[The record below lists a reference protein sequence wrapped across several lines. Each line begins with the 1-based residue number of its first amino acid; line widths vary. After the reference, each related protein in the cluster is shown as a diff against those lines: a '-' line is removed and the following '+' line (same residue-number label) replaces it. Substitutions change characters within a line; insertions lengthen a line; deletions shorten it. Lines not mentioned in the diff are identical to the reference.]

1 MGAGLAT
8 GTRLNPAP
16 GAEKGKRRRSSCG
29 LKAAKIECF
38 FMNDSTRDKQR
49 PLRIPGM
56 IRGGVI
62 LSLVLSAAT
71 VVLYIAGSAPDPG
84 FSDETQFLLL
94 RILRYLSLVLI
105 VFSLCAAGFSVRL
118 MALRP
123 RPRYLAGMALYLLT
137 GILGAALVILNSVIV
152 VAAGG
157 NG

>member
-1 MGAGLAT
+1 MD
-8 GTRLNPAP
+8 
-16 GAEKGKRRRSSCG
+16 
-29 LKAAKIECF
+29 
-38 FMNDSTRDKQR
+38 DSTRNK
-49 PLRIPGM
+49 PLRIPGT

-71 VVLYIAGSAPDPG
+71 VVLYIAGSAPDSG

-118 MALRP
+118 MVLRP

-137 GILGAALVILNSVIV
+137 GILGAALVILNSVIM